1 MSGLLETDGLETDGP
16 ETDGL
21 ETESPKASRH
31 VVIAALLIDI
41 EAELRTLG
49 WWDGVQPS
57 IEALSS
63 TMPFAADTLA
73 FYQWVQFI
81 FLPRMH
87 VVIDQQ
93 LPLPLPSACGIAPM
107 LEEYSRVSGRNPAH
121 LLQLFAKMDGLL
133 SMI

>member
-1 MSGLLETDGLETDGP
+1 V
-16 ETDGL
+16 
-21 ETESPKASRH
+21 A
-31 VVIAALLIDI
+31 IAALLIDI

-63 TMPFAADTLA
+63 TMPFAADTLE

-87 VVIDQQ
+87 ALIDQQ
-93 LPLPLPSACGIAPM
+93 LPLPGACGIAPM
-107 LEEYSRVSGRNPAH
+107 LEEYSRVSGRNPAR
-121 LLQLFAKMDGLL
+121 LPQLFAQVDGLL
-133 SMI
+133 SVA